1 MRNSTKAGLYLA
13 SAIVAV
19 LSAPAFAQDT
29 ATVDNKG
36 VNEIIVTAQRKGESL
51 LDVPLSIQ
59 ATTGDQLASAGIK
72 QMSDLQLTTPGFATS
87 NASGYN
93 QMFIRG
99 IGNSIFVGA
108 DPSVAT
114 FIDEVPRVFGS
125 MVNNFVDVERVEVIK
140 GAPGALYGRNATGG
154 AVNIITRQPDTDAVH
169 ATFRASYGEKNTF
182 QASGYVNLPL
192 SDQLAIS
199 LTGDRRSHD
208 GYIKN
213 ITPNAGP
220 IYTAA
225 MFPPNPALG
234 GASGIVGFGAGGAP
248 ILGTGAQ
255 MAALVNSGLSAKD
268 SYSTEDFWA
277 VGGKILFRPSDSFK
291 ITIAGDYSKKDDDN
305 GNGLYNLT
313 PQYAVAV
320 ASALFNANA
329 GANTTPAGLA
339 PIGNPLAT
347 AKFTTAQRGEGYVK
361 LKDYG
366 VSGTA
371 VLNLGSVDITSITA
385 YRENHSRFLT
395 ELGFLPFNFL
405 AAKVD
410 IDKSTFYQE
419 LRAASTGDGPLHW
432 IVGGSYLQ
440 AKFDGGLATTIF
452 KGIPYLANLPS
463 GSGKYT
469 VTNWSAYLQAD
480 YDITEKLNLMLS
492 GRYINEKNDAI
503 SFNPIANTQDPFL
516 LKEHPFLPAAT
527 LKYSFDGGGNVYARW
542 ARGFKSGGIVPV
554 VPTSFFPD
562 PINQGGAFR
571 GEHVDTYEVGA
582 HASLMDR
589 KVQVSAAVFYNDYKD
604 VQVAAHVSPTFPLA
618 ALVSIS
624 VVNAGSARTYG
635 AEASVTARVAE
646 PLTLNASVG
655 YLNAKYKT
663 FRIAPG
669 NPVIAPFDLSNTRMI
684 NSPEWQLSFGA
695 DLDQPIND
703 SFKVVGNVLASYTDA
718 IIWQQSGLPGVLPDS
733 VGPSYWLVN
742 ARFGVRTADDRYELA
757 VYAKNLFNS
766 AYTTFGNSS
775 STYGNI
781 LAWGDPRIV
790 GVEGT
795 VKF

>member
-1 MRNSTKAGLYLA
+1 MRNAIRPGLYLA
-13 SAIVAV
+13 SAMLAV
-19 LSAPAFAQDT
+19 LSAPAFAQGGDT
-29 ATVDNKG
+29 ADQG
-36 VNEIIVTAQRKGESL
+36 VNEIIVTAQRKGESV

-59 ATTGDQLASAGIK
+59 ATSGDALAAAGIR

-154 AVNIITRQPDTDAVH
+154 AVNIITRQPSTEA
-169 ATFRASYGEKNTF
+169 AAGTFRVSYGEKETF
-182 QASGYVNLPL
+182 QASAYVNLPL
-192 SDQLAIS
+192 SDQFAAS
-199 LTGDRRSHD
+199 LTFERRSHD

-213 ITPNAGP
+213 ITPNASV
-220 IYTAA
+220 YTPA
-225 MFPPNPALG
+225 MFPANPRLG
-234 GASGIVGFGAGGAP
+234 GASGILGFNANGTP
-248 ILGTGAQ
+248 ITGNAAQ
-255 MAALVNSGLSAKD
+255 FAALLNSGLIAKD
-268 SYSTEDFWA
+268 SYVTEDFTA
-277 VGGKILFRPSDSFK
+277 VAGKLLFRPSDRFK
-291 ITIAGDYSKKDDDN
+291 VTIAGDYSVKDDDN

-313 PQYAVAV
+313 PGYAVAV

-329 GANTTPAGLA
+329 GANTTVASLL
-339 PIGNPLAT
+339 PLASPQPT
-347 AKFTTAQRGEGYVK
+347 EKFTTAQRGEGYVK

-371 VLNLGSVDITSITA
+371 VLSLDNVDVTSITA

-405 AAKVD
+405 AAEVN

-419 LRAASTGDGPLHW
+419 LRAVSTGEGPLSW
-432 IVGGSYLQ
+432 IAGGSYLQ

-452 KGIPYLANLPS
+452 RGIPYLASLPS
-463 GSGKYT
+463 GSGRYT
-469 VTNWSAYLQAD
+469 VTNWSAFLQVG
-480 YDITEKLNLMLS
+480 YDLTENLNITVS
-492 GRYINEKNDAI
+492 GRYIHEKNDAI
-503 SFNPIANTQDPFL
+503 SFNPIAMTQDPFL
-516 LKEHPFLPAAT
+516 LKEEKFLPSVT
-527 LKYSFDGGGNVYARW
+527 LKYELDGGGNVYARW
-542 ARGFKSGGIVPV
+542 ARGFKAGGIVPV

-562 PINQGGAFR
+562 PLTQGGAFK
-571 GEHVDTYEVGA
+571 GETVDSYEVGLRA
-582 HASLMDR
+582 PLFDR
-589 KVQVSAAVFYNDYKD
+589 KVQLTAAVFYNDYRD

-618 ALVSIS
+618 PLVSIS

-635 AEASVTARVAE
+635 AELGVTARVAE

-655 YLNAKYKT
+655 YLNAKYRT
-663 FRIAPG
+663 FRLAPG
-669 NPVIAPFDLSNTRMI
+669 NPVLDPFDLSGSRMI

-695 DLDQPIND
+695 DLEQPVSDDWKI
-703 SFKVVGNVLASYTDA
+703 VGNVLASYTDE
-718 IIWQQSGLPGVLPDS
+718 IIWQQSGLLGVLPDA
-733 VGPSYWLVN
+733 VGPDYWLVN
-742 ARFGVRTADDRYELA
+742 ARLGVRSANDTFELA
-757 VYAKNLFNS
+757 VYAKNLFNEG
-766 AYTTFGNSS
+766 YTTFGNSS
-775 STYGNI
+775 SSYGNI

-790 GVEGT
+790 GVEAT
-795 VKF
+795 LKF